1 GREVKGFAMMCR
13 EEEKLTGAVSFNIGE
28 GGAYIEALRTDKEE
42 MTYVV
47 FVSALNFLELH
58 GIYDVYTNLKEYE
71 ALNRA
76 MKFIPCDE
84 GPIEKKDGYLARVD
98 LKGYFTKEEH

>member
-1 GREVKGFAMMCR
+1 MFSVKLATKEQLPEAEQYLGREVKGFAMMCR

-47 FVSALNFLELH
+47 
-58 GIYDVYTNLKEYE
+58 
-71 ALNRA
+71 
-76 MKFIPCDE
+76 
-84 GPIEKKDGYLARVD
+84 
-98 LKGYFTKEEH
+98 